1 MTTPAIRFACTPP
14 GRRCR
19 ARGRVRLSSLAALV
33 AWGVAGWLAAAWGW
47 RLWGQAQGVA
57 PAAPPPSSTPVVQV
71 ETMAR
76 ALGGGE
82 GRAQTASPAPAT
94 VAAAGAAWR
103 VLGLVADGGGRGAAL
118 LAADGQ
124 PAKPYR
130 AGAALPDG
138 WRVQRIERDGVWLA
152 PPQGGEAV
160 RLPVPIRPT
169 GPATVPLAGG

>member
-1 MTTPAIRFACTPP
+1 MTPPAVPPVRTPP

-19 ARGRVRLSSLAALV
+19 ARGRARQPALAALL

-57 PAAPPPSSTPVVQV
+57 PAAPPPSSAPVAQA

-82 GRAQTASPAPAT
+82 GLAATPPPAPAA
-94 VAAAGAAWR
+94 VAATGAAWR
-103 VLGLVADGGGRGAAL
+103 LLGLVADGGGRGAAL
-118 LAADGQ
+118 LATDGQ

-138 WRVQRIERDGVWLA
+138 WRVQRIERDGVWLS

-160 RLPVPIRPT
+160 RLPAPVRPAA
-169 GPATVPLAGG
+169 PAAAPPAGG